1 MKENYKSCTNC
12 CSKGIDP
19 CEHCQ
24 GYSEWTGKEN
34 NTESIRSVAVNL
46 VNNERNR
53 QDAKWGTQNHEPA
66 VWTVILG
73 EEFGEFCEAVNETIF
88 CYGDNAKPEKG
99 GYENMIEELTHVA
112 AVATGAIECLMR
124 NKGDK

>member
-1 MKENYKSCTNC
+1 MDKQ
-12 CSKGIDP
+12 IP
-19 CEHCQ
+19 
-24 GYSEWTGKEN
+24 
-34 NTESIRSVAVNL
+34 NTRVSALMI
-46 VNNERNR
+46 VNNERTR
-53 QDAKWGTQNHEPA
+53 QDIKWGTQNHEPA

-112 AVATGAIECLMR
+112 AVAVGAIECLMR
-124 NKGDK
+124 NKEGK